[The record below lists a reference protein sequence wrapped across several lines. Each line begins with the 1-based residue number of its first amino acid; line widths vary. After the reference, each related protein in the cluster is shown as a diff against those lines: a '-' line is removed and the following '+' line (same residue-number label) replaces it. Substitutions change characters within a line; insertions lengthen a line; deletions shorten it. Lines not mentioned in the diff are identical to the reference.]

1 MVFQRVRMWLIVLFQ
16 KFTRSYLFQ
25 IIKKNY
31 DSRFILYM
39 KKDTIYSFVFHAFMS
54 VHTSTLLVV
63 RYFSLYID
71 YGYTE
76 PIKRVILL

>member
-1 MVFQRVRMWLIVLFQ
+1 
-16 KFTRSYLFQ
+16 
-25 IIKKNY
+25 
-31 DSRFILYM
+31 M

-54 VHTSTLLVV
+54 VHTSTLLVI
-63 RYFSLYID
+63 RDFSLYID